1 MANDT
6 VVISNGN
13 INEYVITGEWS
24 ISAKVKPDQDSTESK
39 KVVLKYQFNNTS
51 IGEVISSALKDKRI
65 NWQSKARKGFNSI
78 VDGSTIT
85 VKFEG
90 GREPVDPRAQ
100 ALAYFATLTPEQRE
114 ALLNQAK

>member
-90 GREPVDPRAQ
+90 GRGPIDPRAQ
-100 ALAYFATLTPEQRE
+100 ALAYFASLTPEQRE
-114 ALLNQAK
+114 ELLNQAK